1 MKAHDSFAPR
11 LAALLLFI
19 AALSRVLPHPPNF
32 APLIAIA
39 LFGGATLPR
48 AGWAAL
54 ATFGALVA
62 SDLVL
67 GVFPYEGMPWVYG
80 AMVAILLLGR
90 ALQARRSAGSIAIV
104 TFGSGLL
111 FFVVTNFGVWLTGQ
125 LYPRTFAGLVT
136 CFAMA
141 LPFYGNQVA
150 ADFTYAGVL
159 FGLHATIVRA
169 HAARASRA

>member
-11 LAALLLFI
+11 LAALLLFV

-54 ATFGALVA
+54 ATFGALVV
-62 SDLVL
+62 SDFAL
-67 GVFPYEGMPWVYG
+67 GLFPYDGMLWVYG
-80 AMVAILLLGR
+80 AMLAILVVGR
-90 ALQARRSAGSIAIV
+90 ALRARQSAGSIAIA
-104 TFGSGLL
+104 TLGSGLL
-111 FFVVTNFGVWLTGQ
+111 FFVVTNFGVWLTGH
-125 LYPRTFAGLVT
+125 LYPRTLAGLAACYT
-136 CFAMA
+136 MA
-141 LPFYGNQVA
+141 LPFYGNQIA

-159 FGLHATIVRA
+159 FGLHAAIVRA
-169 HAARASRA
+169 RAAREEQA